1 MTPKEARELSISLK
15 LPELVGTAL
24 EIQQA
29 EIIRA
34 EKLQQVPFFE
44 AEWEMFMNEI
54 ENKDYYDNS
63 LQLLKQSDVAKF
75 WVKYRELDFWQILK
89 LFQ

>member
-34 EKLQQVPFFE
+34 EKIQQVPFFE
-44 AEWEMFMNEI
+44 AEWEMFMTEI

-63 LQLLKQSDVAKF
+63 LQLLKQSNAAEF
-75 WVKYRELDFWQILK
+75 WIKYRELDFWQLLK

>member
-44 AEWEMFMNEI
+44 SEWEMFMNEI

-63 LQLLKQSDVAKF
+63 LQLLKQSDIAKF
-75 WVKYRELDFWQILK
+75 WIKYRELDFLQLLK

>member
-1 MTPKEARELSISLK
+1 MTPKQARELSISLK

-44 AEWEMFMNEI
+44 ANWEMFMTEI

-63 LQLLKQSDVAKF
+63 LQLLKQSNVAEF
-75 WVKYRELDFWQILK
+75 WIKNRELDFWQLLK
-89 LFQ
+89 LLQ

>member
-34 EKLQQVPFFE
+34 EKLQKVPFFE

-63 LQLLKQSDVAKF
+63 LQLLKQSEVAKF
-75 WVKYRELDFWQILK
+75 WIKYRELDFWQLLK

>member
-44 AEWEMFMNEI
+44 SEWEMFINEI

-63 LQLLKQSDVAKF
+63 LQLLKQTDIAKF
-75 WVKYRELDFWQILK
+75 WIKYRELDFWQLLK

>member
-1 MTPKEARELSISLK
+1 MTPKEARELSISLR

-44 AEWEMFMNEI
+44 AEWEMFMTEL
-54 ENKDYYDNS
+54 ENRDYYDNS
-63 LQLLKQSDVAKF
+63 LQLLRQSDVAKF
-75 WVKYRELDFWQILK
+75 WIKYRELDFWQILK
-89 LFQ
+89 LFK

>member
-1 MTPKEARELSISLK
+1 MTPKEARELSISLR

-44 AEWEMFMNEI
+44 AEWEMFMTEI

-63 LQLLKQSDVAKF
+63 LQLLRQSDLARF
-75 WVKYRELDFWQILK
+75 WIKYRELDFWQLLK

>member
-1 MTPKEARELSISLK
+1 MTSKEARELSISLK
-15 LPELVGTAL
+15 LPDLVGTAL

-44 AEWEMFMNEI
+44 AEWEMFMTEI

-63 LQLLKQSDVAKF
+63 LQLLKQSNVAEF
-75 WVKYRELDFWQILK
+75 WIKYRELDFGQLLK

>member
-44 AEWEMFMNEI
+44 TEWEMFMNEI

-75 WVKYRELDFWQILK
+75 WIKYRELDFWQLLK

>member
-44 AEWEMFMNEI
+44 SEWEMFINEI

-63 LQLLKQSDVAKF
+63 LQLLKQTDIAKF
-75 WVKYRELDFWQILK
+75 WIEYRELDFWQLLK

>member
-34 EKLQQVPFFE
+34 KKLQQVPFFE

-75 WVKYRELDFWQILK
+75 WIKYRELDFWQLLK

>member
-29 EIIRA
+29 EIIRV

>member
-44 AEWEMFMNEI
+44 AEWEMFMTEI

-63 LQLLKQSDVAKF
+63 LQLLKQNNVAEF
-75 WVKYRELDFWQILK
+75 WIKYRELDFWQLLK
-89 LFQ
+89 LVQ

>member
-34 EKLQQVPFFE
+34 EKLQQIPFFE
-44 AEWEMFMNEI
+44 TEWEMFMTEI

-75 WVKYRELDFWQILK
+75 WIKYRELDFWQLLK

>member
-44 AEWEMFMNEI
+44 SEWEMFMNEI

-63 LQLLKQSDVAKF
+63 LQLLKQSEVAKF
-75 WVKYRELDFWQILK
+75 WIKYRELDFWQLLK

>member
-44 AEWEMFMNEI
+44 AEWEMFMNES

-75 WVKYRELDFWQILK
+75 WIKYRELDFWQLLK

>member
-15 LPELVGTAL
+15 IPDLVGTAL
-24 EIQQA
+24 EIEQA
-29 EIIRA
+29 ETIRA

-44 AEWEMFMNEI
+44 AEWEMFMTEI

-63 LQLLKQSDVAKF
+63 LQLLKQSNVAEF
-75 WVKYRELDFWQILK
+75 WIKYRELDFWQLLK

>member
-44 AEWEMFMNEI
+44 SEWEMFINEI

-75 WVKYRELDFWQILK
+75 WIKYRELDFWQLLK
-89 LFQ
+89 LVQ

>member
-44 AEWEMFMNEI
+44 AEWEMFMTEI
-54 ENKDYYDNS
+54 ENKGYYDNS

-75 WVKYRELDFWQILK
+75 WIKYRELDFWQLLK

>member
-15 LPELVGTAL
+15 LPDLVGTAL

-29 EIIRA
+29 EIMRV

-44 AEWEMFMNEI
+44 AEWEMFMTEI

-63 LQLLKQSDVAKF
+63 LQLLKQSNVAEF
-75 WVKYRELDFWQILK
+75 WIKYRELDFWQLLK

>member
-1 MTPKEARELSISLK
+1 MIPKEARELSISLK

-44 AEWEMFMNEI
+44 SEWEMFINEI
-54 ENKDYYDNS
+54 DNKDYYDNS
-63 LQLLKQSDVAKF
+63 LQLLKQTDIAKF
-75 WVKYRELDFWQILK
+75 WIKYRELDFWQLLK

>member
-15 LPELVGTAL
+15 LPDLIGTAL

-44 AEWEMFMNEI
+44 AEWEMFMTEI

-63 LQLLKQSDVAKF
+63 LQLLKQSNVAEF
-75 WVKYRELDFWQILK
+75 WIKYRELDFWQLLK

>member
-34 EKLQQVPFFE
+34 EKIQQVPFFE
-44 AEWEMFMNEI
+44 AEWEMFMTEI

-63 LQLLKQSDVAKF
+63 LQLLKQSNVAEF
-75 WVKYRELDFWQILK
+75 WIKYRELDFWQLLK

>member
-15 LPELVGTAL
+15 LPDLVGTAL

-44 AEWEMFMNEI
+44 AEWEMFMTEI

-75 WVKYRELDFWQILK
+75 WIKYRELDFWQLLK

>member
-44 AEWEMFMNEI
+44 ANWEMFMTEL
-54 ENKDYYDNS
+54 ENRDYYDNS
-63 LQLLKQSDVAKF
+63 LQLLRQNNVAKF
-75 WVKYRELDFWQILK
+75 WIKYRELDFWQLLK
-89 LFQ
+89 LCQ

>member
-34 EKLQQVPFFE
+34 EKLEQVPFFE
-44 AEWEMFMNEI
+44 SEWEMFMNEI

-63 LQLLKQSDVAKF
+63 LQLLKQSDGAKF
-75 WVKYRELDFWQILK
+75 WIKYRELDFWQLLK

>member
-34 EKLQQVPFFE
+34 EQLQQVPFFE
-44 AEWEMFMNEI
+44 SEWEMFMNEI

>member
-54 ENKDYYDNS
+54 ENKDYHNNS

>member
-15 LPELVGTAL
+15 LPDLVGTAL

-44 AEWEMFMNEI
+44 AEWEMFMTEI

-63 LQLLKQSDVAKF
+63 LQLLKQSNVAEF
-75 WVKYRELDFWQILK
+75 WIKYRELDFWQLLK

>member
-29 EIIRA
+29 EIIRV

-44 AEWEMFMNEI
+44 AEWEMFMTEI

-63 LQLLKQSDVAKF
+63 LQLLKQSNVAEF
-75 WVKYRELDFWQILK
+75 WIKYRELDFWQLLK
-89 LFQ
+89 LVQ

>member
-29 EIIRA
+29 EIIRG

>member
-44 AEWEMFMNEI
+44 SEWETFMNEI

-63 LQLLKQSDVAKF
+63 LQLLKQSDGGKF
-75 WVKYRELDFWQILK
+75 WIKYRELDFLQLLK

>member
-29 EIIRA
+29 EIIRG

-44 AEWEMFMNEI
+44 AEWEMFMTEI

-63 LQLLKQSDVAKF
+63 LQLLRQSNAAEF
-75 WVKYRELDFWQILK
+75 WIKYRELDFWQLLK
-89 LFQ
+89 LVQ

>member
-75 WVKYRELDFWQILK
+75 WIKYRELDFWQLLK

>member
-34 EKLQQVPFFE
+34 EKLQQVLFFE
-44 AEWEMFMNEI
+44 AEWEMFMTEI
-54 ENKDYYDNS
+54 ENKGYYDNS

-75 WVKYRELDFWQILK
+75 WIKYRELDFWQLLK

>member
-29 EIIRA
+29 EIIRV

-44 AEWEMFMNEI
+44 AEWEMFMTEI

-63 LQLLKQSDVAKF
+63 LQLLKQSNVAEF
-75 WVKYRELDFWQILK
+75 WIKYRELDFWQLLK

>member
-1 MTPKEARELSISLK
+1 MTPKEARELSLSLK

-29 EIIRA
+29 EILRA
-34 EKLQQVPFFE
+34 QKLQQVPSFE
-44 AEWEMFMNEI
+44 AEWEIFMTEI
-54 ENKDYYDNS
+54 ENRDYYHNS
-63 LQLLKQSDVAKF
+63 LQLLRQSDVAKF
-75 WVKYRELDFWQILK
+75 WIKYRELDFWQLLN

>member
-15 LPELVGTAL
+15 LPELVGNAL

-44 AEWEMFMNEI
+44 AEWEMFMTEI
-54 ENKDYYDNS
+54 ENKGYYDNS

-75 WVKYRELDFWQILK
+75 WIKYRELDFWQLLK